1 MVGPKGHF
9 CDLENAEVTNGVE
22 HDDWTVK
29 GEWRAVLLALR
40 PRCVTG
46 RGRWGVAAGA
56 GPLGRGH
63 HRITGWWAQGAWG
76 VRPPTRRKPG
86 GEARFELSFQALPRS
101 SPLLSRRT

>member
-46 RGRWGVAAGA
+46 RGRWGR
-56 GPLGRGH
+56 GR
-63 HRITGWWAQGAWG
+63 WG
-76 VRPPTRRKPG
+76 VATIVLQGGGHREPGESVPPRAGSPVAKR
-86 GEARFELSFQALPRS
+86 ALS
-101 SPLLSRRT
+101 

>member
-40 PRCVTG
+40 PRCDGAGPLGAGPLGAWPLG
-46 RGRWGVAAGA
+46 RGRWGRGRWGGA
-56 GPLGRGH
+56 
-63 HRITGWWAQGAWG
+63 TGAW
-76 VRPPTRRKPG
+76 PPSYYRVVGTGSLGSPSPHPP
-86 GEARFELSFQALPRS
+86 EARWRSAL
-101 SPLLSRRT
+101 